1 MRRALSPGL
10 SALLGSLLCAC
21 ASATEGAR
29 PARAERVLF
38 DGRSLAGWEGDTR
51 YWRVE
56 AGALVG
62 ESTPLVPCAE
72 TNYLVWR
79 RGEVADFELELEWRF
94 PAGQPANS
102 GVQFRSLAPSP
113 ARVSGYQADLEC
125 GPDWTGGL
133 YEQDGRGVVARRGER
148 VVLGAD
154 GARTVER
161 FADGAALLAS
171 VAPSAWNHLRVV
183 AFGPRL
189 SIEVNGALFSE
200 TIDLD
205 PARAARRGALALQLH
220 AGAPMRVEFR
230 GLVLR
235 ELAAPSSSLA
245 SAPSSSVASAAP
257 PGASAAPAWIWPTSD
272 VRDGQ
277 GAWFRRRF
285 ELASEPVRAELWIA
299 ADNHFDAWLGGQGVA
314 TGDEWERPLR
324 VDVTAWLEAGENE
337 LLVRAENE
345 GGPAGLVLELTAEL
359 ADGTRVRLVS
369 DGSFEAC
376 LPSPEGVPEAELGAW
391 LDQSAPWRAAA
402 VFGPLGTPPW
412 GELGAELTVSREAP
426 AAETI
431 HVPPGFTVERLYSVP
446 LAAQGSW
453 VSLALDPRG
462 RFYASDQY
470 GGLYRIALEGG
481 GVRVA
486 PVPIA
491 LGEAHGLLWAFD
503 ALYAVVSG
511 AGEHASG
518 LYRARDTDGDD
529 ALDTVELLREFDGDG
544 EHGPHGLVL
553 HPDGRSLVITGGNH
567 TALPGPFAR
576 LRRPATWDE
585 DVLLAPL
592 PDPGGHAVGIR
603 APGGWVVR
611 TDPDGREW
619 ELVAAGLRNAY
630 DLAYSSAGE
639 LFTYDSD
646 MEWDVGLPW
655 YRPTRVLHVVS
666 GAEFGW
672 RTGSAKWPA
681 DHYDSLPPAV
691 ELGLGSPTGIV
702 FGTDTN
708 FPAPWK
714 QALFA
719 CDWAYGRIH
728 AVFLEPVGAS
738 YRGRHEVFAS
748 GEPFAVTDVLPGP
761 DGALYVTIG
770 GRQTQSGLYRIAWA
784 GSAAEEAEPI
794 ADAGADARARRR
806 ALERFHG
813 AGAPFGEEP
822 EAATPAEIVARALA
836 ELGDPDRFVRTA
848 ARLALEHQD
857 PTLWADAVRAGP
869 GPEGGGVRRALEG
882 WLALVHAAP
891 ETPAHEAIEHALA
904 LFEATPEPA
913 ERLDA
918 VRLIGLVLLRLEAGD
933 AERARVRAA
942 LDGAYPSVDARLG
955 RALLELLVSVG
966 ADVSERALAELEQ
979 GGTQEQRIAILYA
992 LRALDT
998 GWNELRGRRL
1008 LEAFER
1014 ELASA
1019 TGGASVRGYLERL
1032 RDEARERV
1040 GPEALAG
1047 RSVTPEPV
1055 TPALV
1060 ASESAPLTA
1069 PAAFGLASARAPHAW
1084 RADELE
1090 PRLGELDGGRDFE
1103 RGRAAYRAAS
1113 CQQCHRLAGEG
1124 ENLGPD
1130 LTGAAG
1136 RYSARDLLLAT
1147 LEPSREVPDVWRD
1160 LELWGEDGLLAV
1172 GRIESESASELVLRD
1187 TTGARVGLD
1196 PTQVRARAP
1205 HRLSRMPEGL
1215 LDTLAADEILDLLA
1229 YVLAGGD
1236 AGNTRFR

>member
-1 MRRALSPGL
+1 MRRALSPAL
-10 SALLGSLLCAC
+10 IALLGAALCAC
-21 ASATEGAR
+21 ASAPGEAR
-29 PARAERVLF
+29 PPAGRELF
-38 DGRSLAGWEGDTR
+38 DGHSLAGWEGDAR

-62 ESTPLVPCAE
+62 ESTPAEPCSE

-79 RGEVADFELELEWRF
+79 GGEVGDFELELEWRF
-94 PAGQPANS
+94 PDGGPANS

-113 ARVSGYQADLEC
+113 ARVSGYQADLES

-148 VVLGAD
+148 VVLGTD
-154 GARTVER
+154 GAPTVER
-161 FADGAALLAS
+161 FADGGALLAR
-171 VAPSAWNHLRVV
+171 VEPTAWNHLRVA

-189 SIEVNGALFSE
+189 TIEVNGTLFSE

-220 AGAPMRVEFR
+220 AGAPMRVEYR

-235 ELAAPSSSLA
+235 ELAAPRPA
-245 SAPSSSVASAAP
+245 VWA
-257 PGASAAPAWIWPTSD
+257 GASTLPQWIWPTAAAF
-272 VRDGQ
+272 DGQ

-285 ELASEPVRAELWIA
+285 ELAGAPVHAELWIA
-299 ADNHFDAWLGGQGVA
+299 ADDHFDAWLGGQGVA
-314 TGDEWERPLR
+314 TGDDWAHPLR

-345 GGPAGLVLELTAEL
+345 GGPAGLVLELTAEF

-369 DGSFEAC
+369 DAAFEAC
-376 LPSPEGVPEAELGAW
+376 APQPASVAEAELGAW
-391 LDQSAPWRAAA
+391 LDQSAPWQGATVLGA
-402 VFGPLGTPPW
+402 LGTGPW
-412 GELGAELTVSREAP
+412 GQLGAELTLAGEAP

-446 LAAQGSW
+446 LATQGSW
-453 VSLALDPRG
+453 VALALDPRG
-462 RFYASDQY
+462 RFYVSDQY
-470 GGLYRIALEGG
+470 GGLFRVALVDG
-481 GVRVA
+481 GVRVT
-486 PVPIA
+486 PVPVE

-503 ALYAVVSG
+503 ALYAVVSD
-511 AGEHASG
+511 AGEYPSG

-529 ALDTVELLREFDGDG
+529 ELDTVELLRAFEGDG

-567 TALPGPFAR
+567 TALPEPFVSMR
-576 LRRPATWDE
+576 LPATWAE

-592 PDPGGHAVGIR
+592 PDPGGHALGIH

-611 TDPDGREW
+611 TDPEGRRW

-666 GAEFGW
+666 GADFGW
-672 RTGSAKWPA
+672 RSGSAKWPA

-691 ELGLGSPTGIV
+691 ELGLGSPTGLV
-702 FGTDTN
+702 FGTDTH

-748 GEPFAVTDVLPGP
+748 GEPFAVTDVLAGP
-761 DGALYVTIG
+761 DGALYATVG
-770 GRQTQSGLYRIAWA
+770 GRRTQSGLYRIAWA
-784 GSAAEEAEPI
+784 GSAADEAEPI

-822 EAATPAEIVARALA
+822 QALAPAEIVTKALA

-857 PTLWADAVRAGP
+857 PALWAEAVRAETGLGEPGLGERLGEPGP
-869 GPEGGGVRRALEG
+869 GEAASRRALEG
-882 WLALVHAAP
+882 WLALVRSAP
-891 ETPAHEAIEHALA
+891 ATPAHEVIERALA
-904 LFEATPEPA
+904 LFEAAPEPA

-918 VRLIGLVLLRLEAGD
+918 LRLIGLALLRLDAGD
-933 AERARVRAA
+933 AERTRVRTA
-942 LDGAYPSVDARLG
+942 LDGAYPGVDARLD
-955 RALLELLVSVG
+955 RALLELLVYVG
-966 ADVSERALAELEQ
+966 ADVSERALAALDGLSTER

-998 GWNELRGRRL
+998 GWNEVRGRRL

-1019 TGGASVRGYLERL
+1019 SGGASVRGYLEGL
-1032 RDEARERV
+1032 RDEARTRV
-1040 GPEALAG
+1040 GAG
-1047 RSVTPEPV
+1047 V
-1055 TPALV
+1055 V
-1060 ASESAPLTA
+1060 ASRSGAPAPLTA
-1069 PAAFGLASARAPHAW
+1069 PASFGWLAGARAPHAW
-1084 RADELE
+1084 SAPELE
-1090 PRLGELDGGRDFE
+1090 PRLGELGAGRDFE

-1124 ENLGPD
+1124 QNLGPD

-1160 LELWGEDGLLAV
+1160 TELWGEHGLLAV
-1172 GRIESESASELVLRD
+1172 GRIESESESELVLRD
-1187 TTGARVGLD
+1187 TAGARVELD
-1196 PTQVRARAP
+1196 AARVSARSP

-1215 LDTLAADEILDLLA
+1215 LDTLTADEILDLLA

-1236 AGNTRFR
+1236 AHAARFR